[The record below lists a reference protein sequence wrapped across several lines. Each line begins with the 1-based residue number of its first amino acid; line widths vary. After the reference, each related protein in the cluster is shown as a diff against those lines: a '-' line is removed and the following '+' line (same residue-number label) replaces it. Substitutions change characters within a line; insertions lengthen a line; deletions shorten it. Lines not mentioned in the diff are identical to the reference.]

1 MKNLFLLFLLSSSF
15 LYAQEDLSQREKILK
30 EFMESRK
37 AMMDKMLDA
46 FGQDDFF
53 EDDMDDSFFKSI
65 LGDRFKNFQ
74 SSKMVTVETMNNTDG
89 TIDIFIR
96 PIDQSVKLDIE
107 TKTSSIIVKAKQ
119 IEKVENENSGTHSFR
134 SSNQSMT
141 QTVPIPYGYTANPPK
156 EVEGKILIRLVREDK
171 KKVQYKTP
179 LQKREGEGT
188 I

>member
-1 MKNLFLLFLLSSSF
+1 MKVLFLLFLLSNSF
-15 LYAQEDLSQREKILK
+15 LYAQEDLTQQEKILK

-53 EDDMDDSFFKSI
+53 DDDMDDSFFKSI

-74 SSKMVTVETMNNTDG
+74 SSKMVTVESLKNTDG
-89 TIDIFIR
+89 TIDVFIR

-119 IEKVENENSGTHSFR
+119 IEKIENENSGTRTFR

-141 QTVPIPYGYTANPPK
+141 QTVPIPYGYTAIAPK
-156 EVEGKILIRLVREDK
+156 EV
-171 KKVQYKTP
+171 
-179 LQKREGEGT
+179 
-188 I
+188 